1 MAENTKKWDETGRRY
16 RSYIKLEKRLS
27 ENTVESYMRDYMQFA
42 HFILRQWDV
51 APHKVEPQMV
61 ERYMAWLY
69 ERGREKTSQAR
80 ALSGIKS
87 FFNFLM
93 ISDKIE
99 SSPAEFVLTPKF
111 GRQLPDVLTTAEID
125 RIIAAVDTS
134 TVKGLRDCA
143 MLEVLYSC
151 GLRVSELTSLRMQD
165 LFFGEGYIRV
175 IGKGDKQRIVP
186 VSSTARD
193 RIQRY
198 LEERRS
204 VRTGEE
210 IVFLN
215 NRGGQLTR
223 VMVFTILKQA
233 AVGPG
238 SKSASA
244 PTPSA
249 TRSRRTCWKA
259 APRSVRCRRCW
270 GTKASSRPKSTPT
283 STANTCGARS
293 RSIYRYNP
301 GSRKIGS
308 PAAAPT
314 ASGPVRPSEP
324 APFLLQGGG
333 RRTFGP
339 DTAASQLPDL
349 RLRREPQRVVVESR
363 DDDQRPAG
371 RHDSRQQLGKRQCGG
386 AHAVERGAVVGREIR
401 DQQPRIELRGGEAV
415 RIGTTLR
422 REHAA
427 VRPECQERMPDEALR
442 RPQQVRGYPSGWP
455 RRGGS
460 HRRKSGCR
468 VAVRRVFRRPCGS
481 GECTPP

>member
-61 ERYMAWLY
+61 ERYMTWLY

-175 IGKGDKQRIVP
+175 IGKGD
-186 VSSTARD
+186 
-193 RIQRY
+193 
-198 LEERRS
+198 
-204 VRTGEE
+204 
-210 IVFLN
+210 

-223 VMVFTILKQA
+223 VMVFTVLKQA
-233 AVGPG
+233 ARRAGIEKRISPHTFRHSFATHLLEG
-238 SKSASA
+238 GASIRQVQEMLGHESIL
-244 PTPSA
+244 T
-249 TRSRRTCWKA
+249 TEIYTHLDREHLRRT
-259 APRSVRCRRCW
+259 V
-270 GTKASSRPKSTPT
+270 
-283 STANTCGARS
+283 
-293 RSIYRYNP
+293 
-301 GSRKIGS
+301 
-308 PAAAPT
+308 
-314 ASGPVRPSEP
+314 EEH
-324 APFLLQGGG
+324 
-333 RRTFGP
+333 
-339 DTAASQLPDL
+339 LP
-349 RLRREPQRVVVESR
+349 
-363 DDDQRPAG
+363 
-371 RHDSRQQLGKRQCGG
+371 
-386 AHAVERGAVVGREIR
+386 I
-401 DQQPRIELRGGEAV
+401 
-415 RIGTTLR
+415 
-422 REHAA
+422 
-427 VRPECQERMPDEALR
+427 
-442 RPQQVRGYPSGWP
+442 
-455 RRGGS
+455 
-460 HRRKSGCR
+460 
-468 VAVRRVFRRPCGS
+468 
-481 GECTPP
+481 